1 LTPPDGQ
8 PATDAVRRML
18 AEAEARER
26 AGAAPPPPREPPR
39 PDPPRDP
46 PSGGGGPAPAA
57 DGILPDDCP
66 VIPLGL
72 SGDAYY
78 YLDGLGQL
86 REIRAKDH
94 GRLHLQAL
102 FGTST
107 EFLYRHWPR
116 MSQDKTTKAWVTT
129 GWKPE
134 LVAEDLMKAGAA
146 RGVWSPQARVR
157 GPGAWRGDDG
167 ELIVHMGDALLI
179 VPPDGSRPR
188 EERPGVVGGYVYPT
202 ARAALRPH
210 PDPQPGGDAGPG
222 ADLLRLYDSWQF
234 ERGTIDAQ
242 LMVGVSAAGM
252 LGGAL
257 ERRPVHWTT
266 GGYGTGKST
275 LQDAAKWLMGPGGAL
290 QTADATAAG
299 IRQALR
305 YSSLP
310 VWLDEAEAAEDNRRL
325 SALVELARSAHTG
338 AMAVRGG
345 SDHESS
351 TFNLYSVLGFSSIL
365 IPPLKSQD
373 LSRLLI
379 FRLRKLPPDAKPPKI
394 SERQMAGLGRRIL
407 RRLVDGWPR
416 WEGTLECY
424 RAAMHAGGHAA
435 RGQDVFGT
443 TLAAAHLV
451 LHDGEPQAELDLEP
465 WSRRL
470 SAGSIAEAQPD
481 ADEQSCLNFLMT
493 CQLDD
498 PVNRQRRSV
507 ADWLRRAS
515 GRISC
520 ATDEQLRAGEVL
532 GSAGLR
538 MVQEGVTRWMAV
550 ANQHTGLARLFAGT
564 HWAGGPDTTGVWVQ
578 SLERL
583 EGARKPAPGGDGKPK
598 RYRIGGMSVRC
609 TLLPLDVCLP
619 SDDGP
624 TPKGAP
630 TGGGVTGA
638 EPATGRGPPPAAGS
652 ASTPLL
658 DEDPGPDPG
667 PDPHDPWT
675 YDPDPDPDP

>member
-1 LTPPDGQ
+1 MTPPDGQ
-8 PATDAVRRML
+8 APIDAVRRML
-18 AEAEARER
+18 EEAELREKADR
-26 AGAAPPPPREPPR
+26 EPPPDPPPPEPP
-39 PDPPRDP
+39 PPGD
-46 PSGGGGPAPAA
+46 GPGPEPA
-57 DGILPDDCP
+57 GFLPDACP
-66 VIPLGL
+66 VVPLGL
-72 SGDAYY
+72 SGDTYY

-102 FGTST
+102 FGTDV

-116 MSQDKTTKAWVTT
+116 MTQDKRTQEWVTT
-129 GWKPE
+129 GWKAE
-134 LVAEDLMKAGAA
+134 LVAEDLMKAGAS

-167 ELIVHMGDALLI
+167 ELIVHMGDRLLI
-179 VPPDGSRPR
+179 VPADGRPAR
-188 EERPGVVGGYVYPT
+188 EERPGLVGGYVYPT

-222 ADLLRLYDSWQF
+222 AELLRLYSSWQF
-234 ERGTIDAQ
+234 ERGAIDAH

-310 VWLDEAEAAEDNRRL
+310 VWLDEAEAKEDNRRL

-345 SDHESS
+345 ADHDST

-379 FRLRKLPPDAKPPKI
+379 FRLRKLAADAKPPKI
-394 SERQMAGLGRRIL
+394 SERGMAELGRRVL

-416 WEGTLECY
+416 WETTLECY
-424 RAAMHAGGHAA
+424 REAMHAGGHAA

-451 LHDGEPQAELDLEP
+451 LHDGEPQAELDVGP

-470 SAGSIAEAQPD
+470 AAASIAEAQPD
-481 ADEQSCLNFLMT
+481 ADEQSCLNFLLT
-493 CQLDD
+493 CRLDD
-498 PVNRQRRSV
+498 PVTRNRRSV
-507 ADWLRRAS
+507 ADWLRWTS
-515 GRISC
+515 GAISC
-520 ATDEQLRAGEVL
+520 GTEEQMRAAEIL
-532 GSAGLR
+532 GQAGMRFVREGGLR
-538 MVQEGVTRWMAV
+538 WLAV
-550 ANQHTGLARLFAGT
+550 ANQHSGLARVFAGT

-583 EGARKPAPGGDGKPK
+583 DGASKPLPGPDGKPRK
-598 RYRIGGMSVRC
+598 MRIGGHSVRC
-609 TLLPLDVCLP
+609 TLIPLDVCLP
-619 SDDGP
+619 PDDSP
-624 TPKGAP
+624 AP
-630 TGGGVTGA
+630 QRAPEGGGLTGA
-638 EPATGRGPPPAAGS
+638 QPAAGTDAPPRS
-652 ASTPLL
+652 GTDLPPPPLL
-658 DEDPGPDPG
+658 GGDPGPDPVDG
-667 PDPHDPWT
+667 YL